1 MFCSRQHI
9 MTHSSRRYYFRQITN
24 ENYKEK
30 RVQYGALRYARWN
43 STPCT
48 IYSFYDN
55 SLFSVGE
62 IILTPIQ
69 SAPEIPKLHIFCS
82 CILCA
87 TLSKAFAKFRRTT
100 STCLPSS
107 KAFDHW
113 WCDITN
119 WVKSY
124 YNLDIYL
131 AFHHVCQDQ
140 YIYKV
145 YQTKVILVLM

>member
-9 MTHSSRRYYFRQITN
+9 MTHSCQ
-24 ENYKEK
+24 
-30 RVQYGALRYARWN
+30 ALLLQANHQWKLQRTKGPIRSPEALPMEQH
-43 STPCT
+43 TM
-48 IYSFYDN
+48 FYDN
-55 SLFSVGE
+55 SLLSVGE
-62 IILTPIQ
+62 IILILIQ
-69 SAPEIPKLHIFCS
+69 SVPEIPKLHIFCS
-82 CILCA
+82 RILCA
-87 TLSKAFAKFRRTT
+87 TLSKALAKSRKTT
-100 STCLPSS
+100 SACLPSS

-113 WCDITN
+113 WCDRTI

-124 YNLDIYL
+124 YNLYIYL